1 MTRIN
6 MVIRK
11 NSRYLRNW
19 LMLGSECMYHRENS
33 MIDHVTNRATGTKS
47 SEK

>member
-1 MTRIN
+1 
-6 MVIRK
+6 
-11 NSRYLRNW
+11 
-19 LMLGSECMYHRENS
+19 MLGSECMYHRENS